1 LQAEKRSFGKEKGK
15 ACDYGLEAAGNGFTR
30 VHQFGSIGRN
40 LSREE
45 KELGS
50 KRPDVQRRKV
60 RESAKTRE
68 NKKDRFPSPSV
79 DKWSIE

>member
-1 LQAEKRSFGKEKGK
+1 MTAEKLERGIRIQKVCAEAPLIEKMNNKGVS
-15 ACDYGLEAAGNGFTR
+15 NG
-30 VHQFGSIGRN
+30 SRN

-68 NKKDRFPSPSV
+68 NKKDRFPGPSV